1 MLYLSVGGGRECCL
15 CEIMAGGWLW
25 KGSAKRLI
33 TCVVYSCHC
42 SSRVTGGEVIIAG
55 ETNLQLVSCKSL
67 CPFCP
72 LQIVYWR

>member
-1 MLYLSVGGGRECCL
+1 MLSLSVGGGRECCL

-42 SSRVTGGEVIIAG
+42 SSRVTGGG
-55 ETNLQLVSCKSL
+55 K
-67 CPFCP
+67 
-72 LQIVYWR
+72 